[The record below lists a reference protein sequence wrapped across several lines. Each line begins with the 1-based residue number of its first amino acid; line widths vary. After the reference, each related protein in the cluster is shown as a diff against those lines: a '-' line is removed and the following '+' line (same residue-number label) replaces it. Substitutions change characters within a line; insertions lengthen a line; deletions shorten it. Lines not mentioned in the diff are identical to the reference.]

1 MLDDYEF
8 NTHSK
13 RIKHMI
19 HCVPP
24 CPVRLSIQMT
34 SIVHIKKKSLAIP
47 KLSEADNKIHKI
59 KTSKLLT
66 F

>member
-19 HCVPP
+19 HYIPP

-34 SIVHIKKKSLAIP
+34 SIVHIKKNVAIP
-47 KLSEADNKIHKI
+47 KLSEADNKMYMI